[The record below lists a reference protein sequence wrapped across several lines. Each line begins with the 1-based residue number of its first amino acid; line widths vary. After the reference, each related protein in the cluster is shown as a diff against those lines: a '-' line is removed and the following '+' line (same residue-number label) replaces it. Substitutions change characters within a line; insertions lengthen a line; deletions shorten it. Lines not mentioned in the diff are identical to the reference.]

1 MWGYILPLCLFHP
14 PPTSSPQPI
23 QTQRREHLRKLLS
36 ANQGLRSRLYF
47 HRGFDVLNIMGPQ
60 IHLAETVDL
69 LEKQRKD
76 NAKKRKRE
84 AKRNRKLQ
92 KRQLRVE
99 IVVKEHEEQLV
110 RRRTRQLLWRSF
122 LVRVPT
128 AFETSRSKLINV
140 RKPQRRLISAPS
152 NGSLS
157 KICTTPS
164 ETRGQIRRSRTQY
177 DRSMIYPY
185 TAAQIDSWK
194 SQLSYHHGFFCKCK
208 A

>member
-1 MWGYILPLCLFHP
+1 M
-14 PPTSSPQPI
+14 S
-23 QTQRREHLRKLLS
+23 
-36 ANQGLRSRLYF
+36 
-47 HRGFDVLNIMGPQ
+47 PQ
-60 IHLAETVDL
+60 IHLAETADL

-84 AKRNRKLQ
+84 AKRNRKLK

-99 IVVKEHEEQLV
+99 GVVKEHEEQLV
-110 RRRTRQLLWRSF
+110 RRRTRHLLWRSF

-128 AFETSRSKLINV
+128 TFETSRCKLIDV
-140 RKPQRRLISAPS
+140 RKPQRRLSPAPS

-164 ETRGQIRRSRTQY
+164 ETCGQTRRSKTQY

-185 TAAQIDSWK
+185 TAAQINSWK
-194 SQLSYHHGFFCKCK
+194 SQLSYHQSFFCKCK